1 MKEKT
6 YVQYGCGLSAPKE
19 WINFDISPTLRIQK
33 IPILGSI
40 LRKKLNT
47 VFPDNVLFGDIVRG
61 LPVVDNSVDGIYC
74 SHTLEHL
81 ALNDLKLALRNTIKV
96 MKYEAVFRCVVP
108 DLEYYT
114 RRYIKDLDRGDEKAN
129 YNFLGKGGEVL
140 FGLENRE
147 RGVKA
152 LASALFG
159 NSHHLWMW
167 DFLSLSV
174 ELKKAGFKDI
184 RRCHYHDSKDE
195 MFLLVEDSGRFS
207 NALAIEAFK

>member
-1 MKEKT
+1 MKDKT
-6 YVQYGCGLSAPKE
+6 YVQYGCGLTAPKE

-33 IPILGSI
+33 FPILGSI
-40 LRKKLNT
+40 LKKKLNT
-47 VFPDNVLFGDIVRG
+47 VFPANVLFGDIIRG
-61 LPVVDNSVDGIYC
+61 LPLVDNSVDGIYC

-81 ALNDLKLALRNTIKV
+81 ALYDLKRALQNTFKV
-96 MKYEAVFRCVVP
+96 LKHGAIFRCVVP
-108 DLEYYT
+108 DLEFYA
-114 RRYIKDLDRGDEKAN
+114 RRYVAALDQGDEKAN

-147 RGVKA
+147 RGIKG

-167 DFLSLSV
+167 DFLSLSA
-174 ELKKAGFKDI
+174 ELKHAGFKDI
-184 RRCHYHDSKDE
+184 RRCYFNDSKDM

-207 NALAIEAFK
+207 NALAIEAYK